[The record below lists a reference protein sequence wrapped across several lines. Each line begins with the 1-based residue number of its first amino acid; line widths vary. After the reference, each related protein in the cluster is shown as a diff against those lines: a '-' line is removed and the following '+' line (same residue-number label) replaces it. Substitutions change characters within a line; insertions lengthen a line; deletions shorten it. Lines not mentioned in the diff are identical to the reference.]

1 MYYCFR
7 HENVRIVEDEYH
19 FLVKCPLYE
28 DIRNRYIVQILAKYN
43 LNNEIVTAILLGQF
57 CHQ

>member
-1 MYYCFR
+1 M
-7 HENVRIVEDEYH
+7 RIVEDEYH
-19 FLVKCPLYE
+19 FLVMCPLYE

-57 CHQ
+57 CDQ